1 MRRRLAA
8 LVIVPA
14 LLLTACGGEDEKP
27 KDDASASPSATQSP
41 SRPPVPK
48 PVESASPLPQVSGD
62 KGKKATITVP
72 KDEPST
78 SFVVK
83 TLTPGTGAE
92 VKKDDLVVADFTAK
106 IWKGNKNLGS
116 SYDEGGVPQVI
127 TAGSPTVIP
136 AFADAVT
143 GQKVGSR
150 VLVVAPPAAAFGP
163 SGNPQIGVS
172 GTDTLVFVL
181 DIESIMPK
189 KAEGQQKEIPANLP
203 QIDASKEAPATIRIP
218 KNDPP
223 AKLVSDVLI
232 EGKGAEVKSGQRV
245 FMQYTGAAWKI
256 NEGKDPAKNFDSSWN
271 AGKPF
276 DTIIGQGQVIPGW
289 DKGLIGK
296 KVGSRVLL
304 VIPPDQAYGDQDKGP
319 ELPANSTLVFVVDIL
334 GAM

>member
-1 MRRRLAA
+1 MRSRLAA
-8 LVIVPA
+8 LLIVPA
-14 LLLTACGGEDEKP
+14 LLLTACGGEDDK
-27 KDDASASPSATQSP
+27 KDDASPSPSATQSP

-48 PVESASPLPQVSGD
+48 PVASASPMPEVSGD
-62 KGKKATITVP
+62 KGKKAAITLP
-72 KDEPST
+72 KGEPGK
-78 SFVVK
+78 SFVVN
-83 TLTPGTGAE
+83 TLTPGTGAV

-106 IWKGNKNLGS
+106 VWKGNKDIGS
-116 SYDEGGVPQVI
+116 SYDQGGVPQVI
-127 TAGSPTVIP
+127 TASSKTIIP

-189 KAEGQQKEIPANLP
+189 KAEGRQKEIPADLP
-203 QIDASKEAPATIRIP
+203 QIDASKNAPATIKIP

-223 AKLVSDVLI
+223 TTLVSDVLI
-232 EGKGAEVKSGQRV
+232 EGDGAAVKNGQRV
-245 FMQYTGAAWKI
+245 YMQYTGAAWKI
-256 NEGKDPAKNFDSSWN
+256 NEGKSQAKNFDSSWN

-276 DTIIGQGQVIPGW
+276 DTVIGQGQVIQGW
-289 DKGLIGK
+289 DKGLVGK

-304 VIPPDQAYGDQDKGP
+304 VIPPAQAYADQDKGP
-319 ELPANSTLVFVVDIL
+319 DLPANSTLVFVVDIL
-334 GAM
+334 AAM